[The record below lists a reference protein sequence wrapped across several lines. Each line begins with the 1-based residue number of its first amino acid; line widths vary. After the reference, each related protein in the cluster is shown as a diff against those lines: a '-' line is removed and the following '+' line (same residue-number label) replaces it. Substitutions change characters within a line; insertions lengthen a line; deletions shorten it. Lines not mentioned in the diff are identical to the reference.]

1 MMDSPTPFRTLQLL
15 VDVLIKS
22 LCTLKA
28 HPKLIYLYSNCGI
41 RVRLVAVPINFHLK
55 AINCSASGLQSRLLG
70 RGTDS
75 DQRGQ
80 ILEAATSCHS
90 LLYSEMFRI
99 TGWNYYNRMFQ
110 LNFGTIRTGLPMTT
124 PSNNNHTEPHDWLDA
139 RSSHL
144 MTEDK

>member
-1 MMDSPTPFRTLQLL
+1 MMDPPTPFRTLLLLL
-15 VDVLIKS
+15 VNVLIKS

-90 LLYSEMFRI
+90 HLYSEMFRI
-99 TGWNYYNRMFQ
+99 TG
-110 LNFGTIRTGLPMTT
+110 
-124 PSNNNHTEPHDWLDA
+124 
-139 RSSHL
+139 
-144 MTEDK
+144 